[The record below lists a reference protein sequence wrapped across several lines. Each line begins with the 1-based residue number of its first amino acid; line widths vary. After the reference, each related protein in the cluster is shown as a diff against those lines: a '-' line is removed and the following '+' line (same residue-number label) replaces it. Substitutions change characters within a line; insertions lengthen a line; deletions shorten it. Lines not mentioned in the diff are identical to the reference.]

1 MRDKTF
7 KVRFSY
13 LEVQP
18 RQECVYLN
26 IINYDFRRMT
36 SIPNRMRFNHVAALF
51 RALKVYVRD
60 LILWL
65 SENTGYL
72 NDNEL
77 EEATNI
83 SKRWPNITLDEIIR
97 LLYIANAIYKRKGRE
112 IPVARPE
119 LVQN

>member
-13 LEVQP
+13 FEIQP
-18 RQECVYLN
+18 RQECIYLN
-26 IINYDFRRMT
+26 IINYDYRRMT
-36 SIPNRMRFNHVAALF
+36 SIPNKLRFNHVAALF

-72 NDNEL
+72 DDREL
-77 EEATNI
+77 EEATEL
-83 SKRWPNITLDEIIR
+83 SKKYPDLTLDEIIK

-112 IPVARPE
+112 VPIARPE
-119 LVQN
+119 TIKT